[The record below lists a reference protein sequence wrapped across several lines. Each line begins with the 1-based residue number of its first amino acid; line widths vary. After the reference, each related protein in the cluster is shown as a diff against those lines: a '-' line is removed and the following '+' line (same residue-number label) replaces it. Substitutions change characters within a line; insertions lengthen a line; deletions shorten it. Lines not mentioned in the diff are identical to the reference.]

1 MTDRDTAAGPAD
13 VAVRD
18 AERGAGSR
26 TWYFPDGD
34 RPPAGPDG
42 GPEAHES
49 LMILNV
55 CARPATVDIDL
66 YWTDRPPVLGIRV
79 VVPGERVRGLRVPW
93 HDDPADEARAV
104 VRGLESRGSESRG
117 VETERRD
124 RVLIVEDEDNARRG
138 YEQLLQRWG
147 CDTLGVATAE
157 DALAKFASYQPDSII
172 ADVELPGMNGLDLL
186 KQLGDELFDVPAII
200 ITGKGS
206 EERAVAAIEAG
217 AFWYIEK
224 PLKGPVLRALL
235 DRALSKARDARRLVV
250 LQRQLREAGRIG
262 EMVGASKPMQD
273 VMRVVEMAAPS
284 SASVLI
290 TGETGSGKEIVAR
303 TVHKLS
309 PRANGPFV
317 AINCSAIPE
326 TLMESEIFGHERGAF
341 TGAAERRIGCFE
353 LADGGTLLLDE
364 IGEMPAPT
372 QAKLLRVLED
382 RKVRRLGSKS
392 ETPVDVRVLAATNKD
407 PEKAVASGVLRQDLY
422 FRLNVFH
429 INLPPLREHKD
440 DIPLLVEHMLR
451 DINTKHGKHVRGVG
465 AEVMDIFMSHT
476 WPGNIRELRNV
487 LERAAIMCEKDLIS
501 RSALPEEFGKNAAK
515 GPTDLAGIKFPVGTT
530 VDAMERELILQ
541 TLAATGN
548 NKTRAAELLGIS
560 LKTLH
565 NKLKEYGTERAEAE

>member
-1 MTDRDTAAGPAD
+1 MDDKKA
-13 VAVRD
+13 AVR
-18 AERGAGSR
+18 AVE
-26 TWYFPDGD
+26 T
-34 RPPAGPDG
+34 
-42 GPEAHES
+42 
-49 LMILNV
+49 
-55 CARPATVDIDL
+55 
-66 YWTDRPPVLGIRV
+66 
-79 VVPGERVRGLRVPW
+79 GERK
-93 HDDPADEARAV
+93 
-104 VRGLESRGSESRG
+104 
-117 VETERRD
+117 D
-124 RVLIVEDEDNARRG
+124 RVLIVEDEENARKG

-147 CDTLGVATAE
+147 CDVLGVGSAE
-157 DALAKFASYQPDSII
+157 DALARFASFQPDTLI

-186 KQLGDELFDVPAII
+186 GHLGNELTDVPAII

-235 DRALSKARDARRLVV
+235 DRALSKARDARQLVV
-250 LQRQLREAGRIG
+250 LQRQLREAGRLG
-262 EMVGASKPMQD
+262 DLVGASRPMQE
-273 VMRVVEMAAPS
+273 VMRIVEMAAPS

-309 PRANGPFV
+309 PRAGGPFV

-326 TLMESEIFGHERGAF
+326 SLMESEIFGHERGAF

-382 RKVRRLGSKS
+382 RKVRRLGSKT

-407 PEKAVASGVLRQDLY
+407 PEQAVGSGHLRQDLY

-429 INLPPLREHKD
+429 INLPPLREHKE
-440 DIPLLVEHMLR
+440 DIPLLTEHILR
-451 DINTKHGKHVRGVG
+451 DINVKHSKSVKGVG

-487 LERAAIMCEKDLIS
+487 LERSAIMCERDLIT
-501 RSALPEEFGKNAAK
+501 RACLPGEFGKSQAK
-515 GPTDLAGIKFPVGTT
+515 SPSDLGAIKFPVGTT

-565 NKLKEYGTERAEAE
+565 NKLKEYGGEKAEGE

>member
-1 MTDRDTAAGPAD
+1 MDDKKA
-13 VAVRD
+13 AVR
-18 AERGAGSR
+18 AVE
-26 TWYFPDGD
+26 T
-34 RPPAGPDG
+34 
-42 GPEAHES
+42 
-49 LMILNV
+49 
-55 CARPATVDIDL
+55 
-66 YWTDRPPVLGIRV
+66 
-79 VVPGERVRGLRVPW
+79 GERK
-93 HDDPADEARAV
+93 
-104 VRGLESRGSESRG
+104 
-117 VETERRD
+117 D
-124 RVLIVEDEDNARRG
+124 RVLIVEDEENARKG

-147 CDTLGVATAE
+147 CEVLSVGTAE
-157 DALAKFASYQPDSII
+157 DALAKFGSFQPDALI

-186 KQLGDELFDVPAII
+186 KQLGIELTDVPAII

-235 DRALSKARDARRLVV
+235 DRALGKARDARQLVV
-250 LQRQLREAGRIG
+250 LQRQLREAGRLG
-262 EMVGASKPMQD
+262 DLVGASRPMQE
-273 VMRVVEMAAPS
+273 VMRIVEMAAPS

-309 PRANGPFV
+309 PRAGGPFV

-326 TLMESEIFGHERGAF
+326 SLMESEIFGHERGAF

-382 RKVRRLGSKS
+382 RKVRRLGSKT
-392 ETPVDVRVLAATNKD
+392 ETPVDVRVVAATNKD
-407 PEKAVASGVLRQDLY
+407 PEKAVSTGLMRQDLY

-429 INLPPLREHKD
+429 INLPPLRDHRE
-440 DIPLLVEHMLR
+440 DIPLLTEYILH
-451 DINTKHGKHVRGVG
+451 DINVKHSKNVKGVG

-476 WPGNIRELRNV
+476 WPGNIRELRNI
-487 LERAAIMCEKDLIS
+487 LERSAIMCEKDLIT
-501 RSALPEEFGKNAAK
+501 RACLPGEFGKSSAK
-515 GPTDLAGIKFPVGTT
+515 SPSDLGAIKFPIGTT
-530 VDAMERELILQ
+530 VDAMEQELILQ

-565 NKLKEYGTERAEAE
+565 NKLKEYGSERSEGE

>member
-1 MTDRDTAAGPAD
+1 MGGETRAA
-13 VAVRD
+13 
-18 AERGAGSR
+18 
-26 TWYFPDGD
+26 
-34 RPPAGPDG
+34 
-42 GPEAHES
+42 
-49 LMILNV
+49 L
-55 CARPATVDIDL
+55 
-66 YWTDRPPVLGIRV
+66 
-79 VVPGERVRGLRVPW
+79 
-93 HDDPADEARAV
+93 RAV
-104 VRGLESRGSESRG
+104 ETLERK
-117 VETERRD
+117 D
-124 RVLIVEDEDNARRG
+124 RVLIVEDEDNARKG

-147 CDTLGVATAE
+147 CDVLGVGTAE
-157 DALAKFASYQPDSII
+157 EALAKFGSYQPDTLI

-186 KQLGDELFDVPAII
+186 KQLGPELYDVPAII

-224 PLKGPVLRALL
+224 PLKGPVLHALL
-235 DRALSKARDARRLVV
+235 DRALSKARDARKLAL
-250 LQRQLREAGRIG
+250 LQRQLRQAGRLG
-262 EMVGASKPMQD
+262 DLVGASKPMQE
-273 VMRVVEMAAPS
+273 VMRIVEMAAPS

-303 TVHKLS
+303 TIHKLS
-309 PRANGPFV
+309 PRATGPFV

-353 LADGGTLLLDE
+353 LADCGTLLLDE

-407 PEKAVASGVLRQDLY
+407 PDQAVGSGQLRQDLY
-422 FRLNVFH
+422 FRLNVFQIH
-429 INLPPLREHKD
+429 LPPLRDHKD
-440 DIPLLVEHMLR
+440 DIPLLVEHILR
-451 DINTKHGKHVRGVG
+451 DVNAKHGKHVRGVG
-465 AEVMDIFMSHT
+465 AEVLDIFMGHT

-487 LERAAIMCEKDLIS
+487 LERASIMCEKDLIT
-501 RSALPEEFGKNAAK
+501 RACLPGEFGKTAAK
-515 GPTDLAGIKFPVGTT
+515 GPSDLSTIKFPVGTT

-541 TLAATGN
+541 TLGATGN
-548 NKTRAAELLGIS
+548 NKTRAAELLAIS

-565 NKLKEYGTERAEAE
+565 NKLKEYGGDRAETE

>member
-1 MTDRDTAAGPAD
+1 MPEETRA
-13 VAVRD
+13 AVR
-18 AERGAGSR
+18 AMETQERK
-26 TWYFPDGD
+26 
-34 RPPAGPDG
+34 
-42 GPEAHES
+42 E
-49 LMILNV
+49 
-55 CARPATVDIDL
+55 
-66 YWTDRPPVLGIRV
+66 
-79 VVPGERVRGLRVPW
+79 
-93 HDDPADEARAV
+93 
-104 VRGLESRGSESRG
+104 
-117 VETERRD
+117 
-124 RVLIVEDEDNARRG
+124 RVLIVEDEDNARKG

-147 CDTLGVATAE
+147 YDVLGVGSAE
-157 DALAKFASYQPDSII
+157 DALAKIMSYQPDTLI

-186 KQLGDELFDVPAII
+186 KQLAPELHDVPSII

-235 DRALSKARDARRLVV
+235 DRALSKARDARQLSV
-250 LQRQLREAGRIG
+250 LQRQLREAGRLG
-262 EMVGASKPMQD
+262 DLVGASKAMQE
-273 VMRVVEMAAPS
+273 VMRIVEMAAPS

-309 PRANGPFV
+309 PRAQNPFV

-382 RKVRRLGSKS
+382 RKVRRLGSKT

-407 PEKAVASGVLRQDLY
+407 PEQAVSSGFLRQDLY

-429 INLPPLREHKD
+429 IHLPPLREHKED
-440 DIPLLVEHMLR
+440 VGLLVEHILR
-451 DINTKHGKHVRGVG
+451 DVNAKHNKHVRGVG

-487 LERAAIMCEKDLIS
+487 LERAAIMCEKDLIT
-501 RSALPEEFGKNAAK
+501 RSCLPGEFGRSTSK
-515 GPTDLAGIKFPVGTT
+515 PPSDLSAVKFPIGAT

-565 NKLKEYGTERAEAE
+565 NKLKEYGGSNADSE

>member
-1 MTDRDTAAGPAD
+1 MSEETR
-13 VAVRD
+13 AVR
-18 AERGAGSR
+18 
-26 TWYFPDGD
+26 
-34 RPPAGPDG
+34 
-42 GPEAHES
+42 
-49 LMILNV
+49 
-55 CARPATVDIDL
+55 TVE
-66 YWTDRPPVLGIRV
+66 T
-79 VVPGERVRGLRVPW
+79 GERK
-93 HDDPADEARAV
+93 
-104 VRGLESRGSESRG
+104 
-117 VETERRD
+117 D
-124 RVLIVEDEDNARRG
+124 RILIVEDEDNARKG

-147 CDTLGVATAE
+147 YEVVGVASAEEALARFNNFQPDTL
-157 DALAKFASYQPDSII
+157 I

-186 KQLGDELFDVPAII
+186 KQLGDELNDVPAII

-206 EERAVAAIEAG
+206 EERAVAAIESG

-235 DRALSKARDARRLVV
+235 DRALSKARDKVNLAV
-250 LQRQLREAGRIG
+250 LQRQLREAGRLG
-262 EMVGASKPMQD
+262 ELVGASKPMQE
-273 VMRVVEMAAPS
+273 VMRIVEMAAPS

-303 TVHKLS
+303 TIHKLS

-317 AINCSAIPE
+317 PINCSAIPE
-326 TLMESEIFGHERGAF
+326 SLMESEIFGHERGAF

-407 PEKAVASGVLRQDLY
+407 PDQAVAQGSLRQDLY

-429 INLPPLREHKD
+429 IHLPALRERKED
-440 DIPLLVEHMLR
+440 LPLLVEYILR
-451 DINTKHGKHVRGVG
+451 DVNAKHSRQIRGVNP
-465 AEVMDIFMSHT
+465 EVLDMFAGYS
-476 WPGNIRELRNV
+476 WPGNVRELRNA
-487 LERAAIMCEKDLIS
+487 LERAIIVANRDLIG
-501 RSALPEEFGKNAAK
+501 RANLPTDFGHAPAASA
-515 GPTDLAGIKFPVGTT
+515 TDLASLRFPLGTT

-541 TLAATGN
+541 TLNATGN
-548 NKTRAAELLGIS
+548 NKTRAAELLAIS

-565 NKLKEYGTERAEAE
+565 NKLKEYGSERAEEE

>member
-1 MTDRDTAAGPAD
+1 MSEVQRMVDEKRAG
-13 VAVRD
+13 
-18 AERGAGSR
+18 
-26 TWYFPDGD
+26 
-34 RPPAGPDG
+34 
-42 GPEAHES
+42 
-49 LMILNV
+49 
-55 CARPATVDIDL
+55 
-66 YWTDRPPVLGIRV
+66 
-79 VVPGERVRGLRVPW
+79 
-93 HDDPADEARAV
+93 ARAV
-104 VRGLESRGSESRG
+104 DFA
-117 VETERRD
+117 ERKD
-124 RVLIVEDEDNARRG
+124 RVLIVEDEENARKG

-147 CDTLGVATAE
+147 YEVLSVGNAE
-157 DALAKFASYQPDSII
+157 DALARFGSYQPDTLI

-186 KQLGDELFDVPAII
+186 SQLGAELADVPTII

-206 EERAVAAIEAG
+206 EERAV
-217 AFWYIEK
+217 
-224 PLKGPVLRALL
+224 LRALL
-235 DRALSKARDARRLVV
+235 DRALGKARDARQLVV
-250 LQRQLREAGRIG
+250 LQRQLRETGRLG
-262 EMVGASKPMQD
+262 DLVGASKPMQD
-273 VMRVVEMAAPS
+273 VMRIVEMAAPS

-309 PRANGPFV
+309 PRAGGPFV

-326 TLMESEIFGHERGAF
+326 SLMESEIFGHERGAF

-382 RKVRRLGSKS
+382 RKVRRLGSKV
-392 ETPVDVRVLAATNKD
+392 ETPVDVRVVAATNKD
-407 PEKAVASGVLRQDLY
+407 PEQAVSSAHLRQDLY

-429 INLPPLREHKD
+429 IHLPPLRDHRE
-440 DIPLLVEHMLR
+440 DIPLLTEYILR
-451 DINTKHGKHVRGVG
+451 DINVKHGKNVKGVG

-487 LERAAIMCEKDLIS
+487 LERSTIMCEKDLIS
-501 RSALPEEFGKNAAK
+501 RSCLPDEFGKSSAK
-515 GPTDLAGIKFPVGTT
+515 SPSDLSALKFPIGTT

-565 NKLKEYGTERAEAE
+565 NKLKEYGGERAEGE